1 MSSYYGDGARSA
13 PAWDTLDGGYDDET
27 IDQSEYQF
35 ENRDHILFAIDGS
48 ESMHKPMPDERNA
61 AGVIRGKSALHQ
73 ALEAVVRSE
82 RGKVIT
88 GPADS
93 VGLLIYNL
101 DPDKVPVSPHGTY
114 KPGTYVVQAV
124 RQINPSDIKRLVKL
138 LQTANE
144 QYDKQEDNDE
154 PTVEPPILR
163 KTFPP
168 CAPKNELNLAD
179 VLSTCNFLF
188 RDGGT
193 KLVGSKRVLIVTD
206 NDDPPG
212 SENRAPART
221 VCSDLEAY
229 GVSINPFFINRPG
242 HKFDPNTYWND
253 ILGRDTRDDIADQ
266 AADGLEMLSDMMCDL
281 IVRQAPK
288 RKQFSIPLKFGG
300 RDGDIVIG
308 VSGYSLVAEQK
319 KGTPKLVR
327 MRGQTVEEVA
337 IKTVYTSAETGADLA
352 ENQITSAFQFGDEA
366 KIKNVLEPN
375 WWESD
380 EHQKQQEI
388 YAEELLK
395 LEKARIDRG
404 EDGDEEME
412 DAKPANTVSDGSR
425 PRVVARTRLQFSDS
439 EIKEFR
445 SLGIEPQ
452 IKILGFQSPDNLRME
467 DNVKHSFF
475 VYPEENAYI
484 GSTRT
489 FAALLK
495 SCVKLDR
502 HALALC
508 RFRINST
515 PEMCVLIP
523 QEETFTKEGAQDD
536 PPGFHVIVLPFIDDI
551 RDPPKAYTDNLTS
564 TDDQTKEME
573 RLMRKLRFKSR
584 KYLSDAYP
592 NPALAYHQEQLQA
605 LAFDEDFDTEQFDD
619 RALPKYK
626 GIHTAAGSIM
636 TKWKQLIDDD
646 ERSRIVIATKG
657 GTKRAVVEVD
667 KDDLADIE
675 GAYKKGSLDKLKVQE
690 LKDYAKYHKISLVNR
705 SKKADIIDAIQDHL
719 DSAPAAS
726 GTKKSKA

>member
-13 PAWDTLDGGYDDET
+13 PAWDTLDAGYDDEVV
-27 IDQSEYQF
+27 DQSDYQF
-35 ENRDHILFAIDGS
+35 ANRDHILFAVDGS
-48 ESMHKPMPDERNA
+48 ESMHTPMPDERNS

-82 RGKVIT
+82 RNKVIT

-93 VGLLIYNL
+93 VGLVLYNL
-101 DPDKVPVSPHGTY
+101 DPDKVPASPHGTY
-114 KPGTYVVQAV
+114 KPGTFVVQAV
-124 RQINPSDIKRLVKL
+124 RQINPADIKRLVKI

-144 QYDKQEDNDE
+144 QYAEQEDNDE

-168 CAPKNELNLAD
+168 CAPRNELNIAD

-193 KLVGSKRVLIVTD
+193 KLAGNKRVLIVTD

-229 GVSINPFFINRPG
+229 GVSISPFFISRTG
-242 HKFDPNTYWND
+242 HKFDADKYWND
-253 ILGRDTRDDIADQ
+253 ILGRDTSDDIADQ

-281 IVRQAPK
+281 VIRQAPK

-308 VSGYSLVAEQK
+308 VSGYSLVSEQK
-319 KGTPKLVR
+319 KGTPKLVY

-337 IKTVYTSAETGADLA
+337 IRTAYTSAETGGDLA
-352 ENQITSAFQFGDEA
+352 DNQITQAYQFGDEA
-366 KIKNVLEPN
+366 KVKNVLEPN

-380 EHQKQQEI
+380 
-388 YAEELLK
+388 
-395 LEKARIDRG
+395 RG
-404 EDGDEEME
+404 DDGDEEME
-412 DAKPANTVSDGSR
+412 EPVAAPATLSNGR

-439 EIKEFR
+439 EIKELR
-445 SLGIEPQ
+445 SLGIEPR
-452 IKILGFQSPDNLRME
+452 FQSPENLRLE

-475 VYPEENAYI
+475 IYPDENMYT

-489 FAALLK
+489 FTALLQ
-495 SCVKLDR
+495 SCAKLDR

-523 QEETFTKEGAQDD
+523 QEETFTKEGAQED
-536 PPGFHVIVLPFIDDI
+536 PPGFHVIVLPFVDDI
-551 RDPPKAYTDNLTS
+551 RDPPKAYTENMTA

-573 RLMRKLRFKSR
+573 RLMRKLRFKRR
-584 KYLSDAYP
+584 KYVSDAYP

-605 LAFDEDFDTEQFDD
+605 LAFEEDFDTEQFED
-619 RALPKYK
+619 RALPKYR
-626 GIHTAAGSIM
+626 GIHTAAGPIM
-636 TKWKQLIDDD
+636 AKWKQLIDDD

-657 GTKRAVVEVD
+657 ATKRAVVEEG
-667 KDDLADIE
+667 LARQ
-675 GAYKKGSLDKLKVQE
+675 GQLGTLSRANCLQLKVQE
-690 LKDYAKYHKISLVNR
+690 LKDYAKFNKISLVNR

-719 DSAPAAS
+719 DANPPS
-726 GTKKSKA
+726 GAKKSKV

>member
-13 PAWDTLDGGYDDET
+13 PAWDTLDAGYDDEV
-27 IDQSEYQF
+27 IDQSDYQF
-35 ENRDHILFAIDGS
+35 ANRDHILFAIDGS
-48 ESMHKPMPDERNA
+48 ESMHTPMPDERNS

-82 RGKVIT
+82 RNKVVT

-93 VGLLIYNL
+93 VGLLLYNL
-101 DPDKVPVSPHGTY
+101 DPEKVPASPHGTY

-144 QYDKQEDNDE
+144 QYDEQEDSDE

-168 CAPKNELNLAD
+168 CAPKNELNIAD

-193 KLVGSKRVLIVTD
+193 KLAGNKRVLIVTD

-229 GVSINPFFINRPG
+229 GVSIGPFFVSRTG
-242 HKFDPNTYWND
+242 HKFDPDKYWND
-253 ILGRDTRDDIADQ
+253 ILGRDASDDIADQ

-281 IVRQAPK
+281 VIRQAPK

-300 RDGDIVIG
+300 REGDIVIG
-308 VSGYSLVAEQK
+308 VSGYSLVSEQK
-319 KGTPKLVR
+319 KGQPKLVR

-337 IKTVYTSAETGADLA
+337 IKTVYTSAETGGDLA
-352 ENQITSAFQFGDEA
+352 ENQITQAFQFGDES
-366 KIKNVLEPN
+366 KVKNILEPN

-380 EHQKQQEI
+380 EHQRQQEI

-395 LEKARIDRG
+395 LERARRDRG
-404 EDGDEEME
+404 DDGDEEM
-412 DAKPANTVSDGSR
+412 DDTVAAPDTLPNGR
-425 PRVVARTRLQFSDS
+425 PRVVARTRLQFSDN
-439 EIKEFR
+439 EIKELR

-452 IKILGFQSPDNLRME
+452 IKILGFQSPESLRLE

-475 VYPEENAYI
+475 IYPDENMYT

-489 FAALLK
+489 FTALLQ
-495 SCVKLDR
+495 SCVKLNR

-515 PEMCVLIP
+515 PEMCALIP
-523 QEETFTKEGAQDD
+523 QEETFTKEGAQED

-551 RDPPKAYTDNLTS
+551 RDPPKAYTDNLTA

-573 RLMRKLRFKSR
+573 KLMRKLRFKSR
-584 KYLSDAYP
+584 KYVSDAYP

-605 LAFDEDFDTEQFDD
+605 LAFEEDFDTEQFED

-626 GIHTAAGSIM
+626 GIHTAAGAIM
-636 TKWKQLIDDD
+636 SKWKQLIDDD
-646 ERSRIVIATKG
+646 ERSRIILATKG
-657 GTKRAVVEVD
+657 PVKRAVVEID
-667 KDDLADIE
+667 KDDLADVE
-675 GAYKKGSLDKLKVQE
+675 GAWKKGSLDKLKVQE
-690 LKDYAKYHKISLVNR
+690 LKDYAKFNKISLVNR

-719 DSAPAAS
+719 DSNPPGGA
-726 GTKKSKA
+726 KKSKS